1 MLQTNPKITLIES
14 SVNFDTASL
23 SKIKLGIVNNLSKYS
38 DEKNVIIHQ
47 KLSFSKE
54 GKLLEKNILDLMKQ
68 MKHIFYFSNMNAELI
83 TTFTN
88 DFENELL
95 QEYKVEFDNLYQT
108 KKFVLHQYEAYRETE
123 FTKFAD
129 HDNPLL
135 KDKGKRFDNLNQPL
149 EFLISDATHFDLN
162 IFNIQNEQ
170 LKPNLNLNPFFQ
182 RDLVWSLAQKQDLMK
197 SLFYHLPIGAIY
209 INRHNYLNDTI
220 VNGIKHFK
228 NKKDLNYFSEIDN
241 VVVDGKQRLSTV
253 LSFLNDEFPIIINN
267 NEIYRHDMSK
277 FDIANLL
284 NNNINVIQT
293 YIENRND
300 LIKFYVQINTS
311 QTTHNESEI
320 DFAKSFLE

>member
-1 MLQTNPKITLIES
+1 MLQSNPKINLIES
-14 SVNFDTASL
+14 HVDFDTASL
-23 SKIKLGIVNNLSKYS
+23 SKIKLGILNNLSKYS
-38 DEKNVIIHQ
+38 SERNAIIHQ
-47 KLSFSKE
+47 ELSFSKE
-54 GKLLEKNILDLMKQ
+54 GKLLEKNILDLIKS
-68 MKHIFYFSNMNAELI
+68 MKHIFYFSNMSVELI

-88 DFENELL
+88 NFQDALL
-95 QEYKVEFDNLYQT
+95 QDYKLEFDELYKN
-108 KKFVLHQYEAYRETE
+108 KKIVLNQYENYRKTE
-123 FTKFAD
+123 ITTFAD

-149 EFLISDATHFDLN
+149 EFLIHDATHFDMN

-182 RDLVWSLAQKQDLMK
+182 RDLVWSLPQKQDLMM

-209 INRHNYLNDTI
+209 INRHNYFTQNLF
-220 VNGIKHFK
+220 NGINHFK

-241 VVVDGKQRLSTV
+241 VVVDGKQRLSTII
-253 LSFLNDEFPIIINN
+253 SFLNDEFPIIINN

-277 FDIANLL
+277 RDISNLL

-293 YIENRND
+293 YIESRND

-311 QTTHNESEI
+311 QTTHNEKEI